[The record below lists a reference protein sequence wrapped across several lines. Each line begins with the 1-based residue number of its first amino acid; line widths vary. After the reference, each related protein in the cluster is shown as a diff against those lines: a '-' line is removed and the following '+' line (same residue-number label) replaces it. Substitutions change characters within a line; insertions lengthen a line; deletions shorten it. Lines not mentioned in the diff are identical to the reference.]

1 MSPEK
6 ISGRQLKRR
15 VLQLL
20 QQDNLDQSISELCSL
35 PARQVVNP
43 LFSFLCS
50 LDTNVKWHAVSAMGA
65 VVSHLAKTN
74 LESARIIMRRFI
86 WQLNDESGGIGWG
99 CPEAMGDTMARSK
112 ALADEYGSMLIS
124 YIRPDGNFLEHEI
137 LQRGVL
143 WGVARLAHRRPSIF
157 KGCAHLLI
165 PYMQSNDAT
174 LRGLAVWAAGPLV
187 DESINALVS
196 RLSKDES
203 RLILYRDGQ
212 LTECSVGQ
220 LAQDAMIVTE
230 DHRLSEEKSH
240 EMDPRR

>member
-6 ISGRQLKRR
+6 ISGRQLKRN

-20 QQDNLDQSISELCSL
+20 QQDNLDRCISELCRL

-50 LDTNVKWHAVSAMGA
+50 LDAIVKWRAVSAMGA
-65 VVSHLAKTN
+65 VVSNLAKTN

-99 CPEAMGDTMARSK
+99 CPEAMGDAMARNK
-112 ALADEYGSMLIS
+112 PLADEYGCILIS

-143 WGVARLAHRRPSIF
+143 WGVARLTHKRPDLF
-157 KGCAHLLI
+157 RGCTRLLI
-165 PYMQSNDAT
+165 PYMQSSDAT
-174 LRGLAVWAAGPLV
+174 LRGLAVWAASPLV
-187 DESINALVS
+187 DESINWLINRLCNDKS
-196 RLSKDES
+196 RFT
-203 RLILYRDGQ
+203 LYQDGQ
-212 LTECSVGQ
+212 LTERTVGQ
-220 LAQDAMIVTE
+220 LAHDAIMAAG
-230 DHRLSEEKSH
+230 DHSLPEEK
-240 EMDPRR
+240 